1 MKLKPQF
8 PRFQQVTATVLTAAL
23 MIAPAVAQ
31 ALAKQVQQQQEPAA
45 KNNPHG
51 LYKFKIESELVL
63 INVVARDKQ
72 GKPVTDL
79 KAGDFTVLE
88 DGKPQRVTSFDF
100 DNLDTTPMTASSGP
114 SQTSVDGQP
123 AGPSTPSKPI
133 LTRKDA
139 EDALSN
145 KRVIV
150 LFFDLSSMNPDETQ
164 RAVDAARKYVQNKMT
179 AADMIAIIALA
190 SSLRLDQDF
199 TNDRTRL
206 LRVLNRYTH
215 AEGEGMGNGATGDA
229 DGIEE
234 TGSAYTPDETEYNQF
249 NTDRKLQALQSIC
262 QVLSRFNQKK
272 SVIYFSSGMT
282 QTGIENQSALRAAV
296 NQAIKANVA
305 IYTLDSSGLEAQPP
319 GGGAATASLR
329 GTSMYSGA
337 AVQNQLD
344 ANFASQ
350 ETLTTL
356 ASDTGGKAFLDT
368 NDLGQVCD
376 GVETDTSVTY
386 VP

>member
-8 PRFQQVTATVLTAAL
+8 PCLQEVTATVLTAAL

-31 ALAKQVQQQQEPAA
+31 APAQQVQQPQQPPA
-45 KNNPHG
+45 KNNPQG

-164 RAVDAARKYVQNKMT
+164 RAVD
-179 AADMIAIIALA
+179 
-190 SSLRLDQDF
+190 
-199 TNDRTRL
+199 
-206 LRVLNRYTH
+206 
-215 AEGEGMGNGATGDA
+215 
-229 DGIEE
+229 
-234 TGSAYTPDETEYNQF
+234 
-249 NTDRKLQALQSIC
+249 
-262 QVLSRFNQKK
+262 
-272 SVIYFSSGMT
+272 
-282 QTGIENQSALRAAV
+282 
-296 NQAIKANVA
+296 
-305 IYTLDSSGLEAQPP
+305 
-319 GGGAATASLR
+319 
-329 GTSMYSGA
+329 
-337 AVQNQLD
+337 
-344 ANFASQ
+344 
-350 ETLTTL
+350 
-356 ASDTGGKAFLDT
+356 
-368 NDLGQVCD
+368 
-376 GVETDTSVTY
+376 
-386 VP
+386 